1 LNGSIKNLMML
12 TNSILNDVRLKLK
25 IEVRVVDLL

>member
-1 LNGSIKNLMML
+1 MNGSIKNLMML